1 MTSSGS
7 SRCIAFS
14 SRSLPHTVSFCPPK
28 YHTATDDTA
37 AYDYTRNAT
46 LVGDDDDKTWW
57 YVCLDS
63 FQITLNISSDKQEA
77 LSNQLIEHT
86 SAVLCITIRDKG
98 STPQSTF
105 EAVYPQNIIPD
116 AVTGGF
122 PNRDAVQDTILHE
135 QAFTLGAHIYADLER
150 ASLPITYLTIHNNGI
165 KHPVF
170 YALPPIPT
178 LDEND
183 THTVQISAYIKA
195 PHTSGGSDANRRFYL
210 PLFDTKTNN
219 PIEEVRQFSA
229 KLLFCN
235 ETYLKEHDLGPYG
248 SSDATIMSEI
258 ENGFNQQYLLGTV
271 NTIDTTSTTSEYPFK
286 VDFKNA
292 ALDPSQSVRRE
303 DLQLDPTLD
312 WEMAVSRVT
321 YTLSDD
327 SLIKIPSPESAKL
340 AGIYDLYS
348 GEIMVGPSMYFPMV
362 SDADMNGRN
371 MSDCMTKVYNITSS
385 DMLTYFD
392 ENFQRLWKMN
402 KDLRDCMTD
411 GKTPTPTDEW
421 YWYDLMETF
430 SAGGRGARCPVFR
443 WNYLDLLK
451 AKYPVKF
458 QLYGDN
464 YAMLSLREVLG
475 SHTNPMSKAEEANA
489 QKWLEAGKIS
499 GYHWRYTIV
508 GMSDWYNVMYAL
520 PIFTLLDHTNQ
531 STDADIRDYSLKI
544 QPKYATVYVAVGSI
558 MSKMMGYTPVC
569 KTRKLVNP
577 TTKLTERRALDVIYS
592 NVRESYISPCQMASR
607 TATLAPVAPRP
618 YTHNSLVPT
627 PGPHSIAYPWSLPKL
642 EVYSDSSL
650 NYYYLPNTPKA
661 VYSNTKLNVLN
672 ADDIFIYT
680 NVLPNVAHIANHLSP
695 LLVQIPC
702 PVHMFGQSRFDI
714 PYSLIG
720 GGNNK
725 RIMSTRTWDIK
736 NLQYHTLNPGGVNLD
751 DMQVSVANSYGDLI
765 CPGVLDL
772 QLIVREKIP
781 TATE

>member
-1 MTSSGS
+1 MTTNSG

-14 SRSLPHTVSFCPPK
+14 SRSLPHMVSFCPPK
-28 YHTATDDTA
+28 HTAAVIND

-46 LVGDDDDKTWW
+46 LVSDDDRPW

-63 FQITLNISSDKQEA
+63 FQISLNIKTSQQEP
-77 LSNQLIEHT
+77 LTKQLIDHT

-105 EAVYPQNIIPD
+105 EAVYPQNVIPD
-116 AVTGGF
+116 TVTGGF
-122 PNRDAVQDTILHE
+122 PNRDTVQDTILHE
-135 QAFTLGAHIYADLER
+135 QSFSIDTHIYADLVQG
-150 ASLPITYLTIHNNGI
+150 SLPITYLTVHNNGI
-165 KHPVF
+165 THPVF
-170 YALPPIPT
+170 YTLPPLPT

-183 THTVQISAYIKA
+183 THTVQISTYIKA
-195 PHTSGGSDANRRFYL
+195 PHTSGGSDASRRVYI
-210 PLFDTKTNN
+210 PLFDMKTNN
-219 PIEEVRQFSA
+219 PSNVVRQFSA

-235 ETYLKEHDLGPYG
+235 ETYLREHDLGPYG
-248 SSDATIMSEI
+248 SSDTTIMSEI
-258 ENGFNQQYLLGTV
+258 GNGSNQQYLLGTV
-271 NTIDTTSTTSEYPFK
+271 DTIQMTSTTSEYPFK

-292 ALDPSQSVRRE
+292 VLDPSQSVRRE

-321 YTLSDD
+321 YTLSDEL
-327 SLIKIPSPESAKL
+327 LIKIPSPESAKH

-348 GEIMVGPSMYFPMV
+348 GEIMVGPGMFFPIL
-362 SDADMNGRN
+362 SDADMNGRR
-371 MSDCMTKVYNITSS
+371 MSACINKIYKNSS
-385 DMLTYFD
+385 TDILAYYD
-392 ENFQRLWKMN
+392 ENYERLWKMN
-402 KDLRDCMTD
+402 KELRDHMTE
-411 GKTPTPTDEW
+411 GKTSTPSDEW

-430 SAGGRGARCPVFR
+430 SAGGRGSRCPVFR

-464 YAMLSLREVLG
+464 YVMLSLREVLG
-475 SHTNPMSKAEEANA
+475 SYTNPMSKAEEANT

-499 GYHWRYTIV
+499 GYHWRHMIV
-508 GMSDWYNVMYAL
+508 GMSDWFNVLYAL

-531 STDADIRDYSLKI
+531 STDAEIRDYSLKI
-544 QPKYATVYVAVGSI
+544 QPKYATVYVAVRSI

-569 KTRKLVNP
+569 KTRKLINP

-592 NVRESYISPCQMASR
+592 SVRESYISACQVVSR
-607 TATLAPVAPRP
+607 TSTLAPVAPRP
-618 YTHNSLVPT
+618 YTHSSQIPA
-627 PGPHSIAYPWSLPKL
+627 PGPNAVTYPWSLPKL
-642 EVYSDSSL
+642 GSYADNSL

-661 VYSNTKLNVLN
+661 IYSNTKLNVLN
-672 ADDIFIYT
+672 ADDIFVYT
-680 NVLPNVAHIANHLSP
+680 NILPNVAHIANHLSP

-702 PVHMFGQSRFDI
+702 PVHMFGRSRFDI
-714 PYSLIG
+714 PYSLI